1 MGAEEIVPE
10 KPVKEQI
17 RDQKRAVDRSKR
29 NLIRE
34 QKKLEREKKK
44 MLQEIK
50 KMALKGQTT
59 GAKML
64 AKDIVRSTNQIK
76 KLDQFVGQLTAVS
89 MRISSCSTLN
99 ELGDA
104 MTNAANA
111 MTLVSNKLDPKKM
124 QQMAK
129 VMAKEDF
136 KLEMISDMMGE
147 AMDSIGE
154 SMGNEEEEEE
164 LYNQVLAEDGVKLEG
179 ELTGAQKDTLQSQV
193 SEKKQLAEVG
203 PEGAG
208 GSGGSGPAPADGG
221 DDDLDAMLRSLNQK

>member
-10 KPVKEQI
+10 VPVKEQI
-17 RDQKRAVDRSKR
+17 RAQKRSVDRSKR
-29 NLIRE
+29 SLERE

-50 KMALKGQTT
+50 KMAAKGQTT

-76 KLDQFVGQLTAVS
+76 KLEQFVGQLNAVS

-104 MTNAANA
+104 MNNAAKA
-111 MTLVSNKLDPKKM
+111 MTLVSNKLDTKKL

-129 VMAKEDF
+129 TLAKEDM
-136 KLEMISDMMGE
+136 KLDMKSDMMSDI
-147 AMDSIGE
+147 MDSIGE
-154 SMGNEEEEEE
+154 SMDNEE
-164 LYNQVLAEDGVKLEG
+164 
-179 ELTGAQKDTLQSQV
+179 
-193 SEKKQLAEVG
+193 
-203 PEGAG
+203 
-208 GSGGSGPAPADGG
+208 
-221 DDDLDAMLRSLNQK
+221 

>member
-10 KPVKEQI
+10 VPVKEQI
-17 RDQKRAVDRSKR
+17 RAQKRSVDRSKR
-29 NLIRE
+29 SLERE

-50 KMALKGQTT
+50 KMAAKGQTT

-76 KLDQFVGQLTAVS
+76 KLEQFVGQLNAVS

-104 MTNAANA
+104 MNNAAKA
-111 MTLVSNKLDPKKM
+111 MTLVSNKLDTKKL

-129 VMAKEDF
+129 VLAKEDM
-136 KLEMISDMMGE
+136 KLDMKSDMMSDV
-147 AMDSIGE
+147 MDSIGE
-154 SMGNEEEEEE
+154 SMDNEEEQEE
-164 LYNQVLAEDGVKLEG
+164 LYNQVLAEAGVKIEG
-179 ELTGAQKDTLQSQV
+179 DM
-193 SEKKQLAEVG
+193 VG
-203 PEGAG
+203 PNKDKISAPQVNTGPQKQVVGAEG
-208 GSGGSGPAPADGG
+208 GG
-221 DDDLDAMLRSLNQK
+221 DDDLDAMLKSLNNDK